1 MLKELSTS
9 NSIPSE
15 NIHQELKGNKDILR
29 QRQLRKIVSSSLNHK
44 EWLKE
49 VLKLEENDNCKRF
62 ITLKR
67 KTK

>member
-29 QRQLRKIVSSSLNHK
+29 QRKLRKIVNNSLNHK
-44 EWLKE
+44 EWLKV
-49 VLKLEENDNCKRF
+49 VLKLEETDNYKRF
-62 ITLKR
+62 VTSER